1 MDNNYMLKKN
11 LFLLLLFLLA
21 INFNKSNCQSDD
33 NLKKQVVRLGALGN
47 IIDGVDVKDAD
58 AAFKILTDSFL
69 KRLKN
74 KKIYNFDFGGQIYP
88 DLKTLKKDVDNK
100 EINFFNVSTIEY
112 FDLIDRANFKPFL
125 SGTNDPD
132 NKFDI
137 YLLITNNKNQ
147 INDINQLKNVSIS
160 IPKRIENNIGAYW
173 LKATLREALGKID
186 YKSLT
191 FLTSKQSDSEAMLSV
206 FFGKSTYVLISESSF
221 NLGCELNP
229 SLKSKIKI
237 LKKSG
242 QLLNGVF
249 AFRVGSDPTTV
260 KAITDVA
267 LDIHKDV
274 EGKQILNLFK
284 IQRII
289 SITESD
295 LLESNKVI
303 NKYNKYFK

>member
-1 MDNNYMLKKN
+1 MINKS
-11 LFLLLLFLLA
+11 LFLLLFFLVA

-33 NLKKQVVRLGALGN
+33 NIKKQVVRLGALNN
-47 IIDGVDVKDAD
+47 IIDGIDVKDAD

-74 KKIYNFDFGGQIYP
+74 KKIYDFDFGGKIYP
-88 DLKTLKKDVDNK
+88 DLKTLKKDVDNRD
-100 EINFFNVSTIEY
+100 INFFNVSTIEY

-132 NKFDI
+132 NKSDI

-147 INDINQLKNVSIS
+147 INDINQMKNVSIS
-160 IPKRIENNIGAYW
+160 IPKRIENSIGAYW
-173 LKATLREALGKID
+173 LKAMLREALGKTD

-206 FFGKSTYVLISESSF
+206 FFGKSTYVLISENSF

-237 LKKSG
+237 LNKSG

-249 AFRVGSDPTTV
+249 AYRVGSDPSTV

-284 IQRII
+284 IQRIV
-289 SITESD
+289 SITEND
-295 LLESNKVI
+295 LLESKEVI